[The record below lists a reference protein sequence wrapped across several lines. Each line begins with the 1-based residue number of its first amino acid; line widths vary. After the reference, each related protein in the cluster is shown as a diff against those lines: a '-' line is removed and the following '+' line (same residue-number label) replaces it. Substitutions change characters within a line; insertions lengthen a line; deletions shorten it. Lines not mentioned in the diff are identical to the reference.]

1 MNNVRFGSLP
11 QKRYRHPEA
20 FSFFEDRRAPLV
32 RLIEG
37 GGDSLCRHAY
47 CSIKALFGRTL
58 AKYAPRALAP
68 AVR

>member
-11 QKRYRHPEA
+11 QSGTATQRLFLFLKI
-20 FSFFEDRRAPLV
+20 DVAPLV

-37 GGDSLCRHAY
+37 GGDSLRRHAY

-58 AKYAPRALAP
+58 ARYAPRALAP